1 MHWGDGN
8 SDTYSRTGRRP
19 TPTPTVP
26 ATRSITVDLVDEDG
40 TFLDR
45 ANAKSVT
52 VNNVSPTV
60 SALTLTGG
68 TGTACL
74 AGNQT
79 SLTFSFS
86 DAGAND
92 APWAIDINWGDAT
105 AHTLASTNTQGAQG
119 PFTHTY
125 GPGVFTVTV
134 KVTDKDG
141 GFGMSSSTVGAVSH
155 LYTASGVL
163 QPVNDTQA
171 HQDPSIFKYG
181 STIPV
186 KIRVTDCTGAAVSGL
201 SPQIAVK
208 KTAGSTPPSGV
219 DETITS
225 TSGADSGTT
234 MRSDGAGQYIY
245 NLATK
250 SLSDA
255 TATYQITISGPFA
268 DVTALFGTKNK

>member
-1 MHWGDGN
+1 VSGRIFDKDDGYN
-8 SDTYSRTGRRP
+8 TYT
-19 TPTPTVP
+19 TTV
-26 ATRSITVDLVDEDG
+26 V
-40 TFLDR
+40 
-45 ANAKSVT
+45 
-52 VNNVSPTV
+52 VNNASPAV
-60 SALTLTGG
+60 SALTLIGG

-79 SLTFSFS
+79 SLSFSFT
-86 DAGAND
+86 DAGVND
-92 APWAIDINWGDAT
+92 APWGILINWGDGGQT
-105 AHTLASTNTQGAQG
+105 MASTNTQGAQG

-125 GPGVFTVTV
+125 GAGVFTVTV

-141 GFGMSSSTVGAVSH
+141 GYGTSTSSTGAVSH

-201 SPQIAVK
+201 SPQISVK
-208 KTAGSTPPSGV
+208 KTAGSTPPTGI

-225 TSGADSGTT
+225 TSGADTGTT

-255 TATYQITISGPFA
+255 TATYQITITGPFA

>member
-1 MHWGDGN
+1 LTA
-8 SDTYSRTGRRP
+8 SLASTYATAGTASSTTCAFADNGFYTVKGRILDKDSGY
-19 TPTPTVP
+19 TDYSATV
-26 ATRSITVDLVDEDG
+26 V
-40 TFLDR
+40 
-45 ANAKSVT
+45 
-52 VNNVSPTV
+52 VNNALPAV

-68 TGTACL
+68 TGTACIG
-74 AGNQT
+74 GNQT

-92 APWAIDINWGDAT
+92 YPWAMYIDWGDGS
-105 AHTLASTNTQGAQG
+105 HTMASTNTQGAQG

-141 GFGMSSSTVGAVSH
+141 GYGTSSSSTGAVSH

-208 KTAGSTPPSGV
+208 KTAGSSPPTGI
-219 DETITS
+219 DETILS
-225 TSGADSGTT
+225 TSGADTGTA
-234 MRSDGAGQYIY
+234 MRYDGAGQYIY

-250 SLSDA
+250 SLSDS
-255 TATYQITISGPFA
+255 TATYQITITGPFA